1 MIAEKHAFDLDVN
14 QTLVKFCYEA
24 VLFGKRR
31 SASVGGT
38 SLQFA
43 MHIGGQDKAGFALQL
58 QPTQTSCFSPLMNE
72 RKTTGLP
79 DKIYGDILN
88 RIVEGE
94 YKEGERLPTEHAL
107 AERFATS
114 RPTVREALARLRADG
129 IIMTRHG
136 SGTTV
141 ARRPDPDV
149 RRFAPLE
156 TLSDIRRCYEFRIV
170 TEAGAAAQAALKADA
185 DDIAAI
191 QHAWDELERIIE
203 TRGIGAQDDFLFHL
217 AVARA
222 SKNPFFITVMSFIE
236 EQILFSMN
244 LSRNLSLVKTV
255 ERQRLVQAEHMAVL
269 DAIRRKDAAAA
280 GAAMRAH
287 LENAL
292 ERMFGS

>member
-1 MIAEKHAFDLDVN
+1 MVAEEHALNLDVN
-14 QTLVKFCYEA
+14 QTLVKFCVEVSCQISA
-24 VLFGKRR
+24 GSEHLRR
-31 SASVGGT
+31 SPHFETYGRDQT
-38 SLQFA
+38 S
-43 MHIGGQDKAGFALQL
+43 GGFALQL
-58 QPTQTSCFSPLMNE
+58 EPTQTSCRGPPMNE
-72 RKTTGLP
+72 RKTKGLP
-79 DKIYGDILN
+79 DRIYGDILN

-129 IIMTRHG
+129 IIATRHG

-170 TEAGAAAQAALKADA
+170 MEAGAAQQAALKADA
-185 DDIAAI
+185 DDMAAI
-191 QHAWDELERIIE
+191 QHAWQQLERIIE
-203 TRGIGAQDDFLFHL
+203 TQGIGAQDDFMFHL

-255 ERQRLVQAEHMAVL
+255 ERQRLVQAEHKAVL
-269 DAIRRKDAAAA
+269 EAIRRKDGPAA
-280 GAAMRAH
+280 GNAMRAH